1 MSRQECVSGALEGPK
16 FQSPDR
22 ELQRNSDHQS
32 SVLGIGCFVSEDMAA
47 VLGLDSL
54 QRSEK
59 ICILIPAYNA
69 QWTLGSV
76 LEKVKL
82 LDIDAFVVDDGS
94 SDETGRVASEHDVQL
109 LRHSLN
115 LGKGA
120 ALRTGFQSILQK
132 DYQVVITLDADGQ
145 HDPSEVPFLLKIFQN
160 VRPDILIAS
169 RAAGFEK
176 MTFLRR
182 FWNRLG
188 VKAVARL
195 CHSDITDSQSGFRL
209 IRSRVIKGVG
219 LSTSRFETELELL
232 IKACKKG
239 FSVLSVP
246 IKTQKVDGTASSHFR
261 PVTDTWMVCKLFL
274 RSLFW

>member
-1 MSRQECVSGALEGPK
+1 MQ
-16 FQSPDR
+16 
-22 ELQRNSDHQS
+22 
-32 SVLGIGCFVSEDMAA
+32 CFD
-47 VLGLDSL
+47 
-54 QRSEK
+54 K

-69 QWTLGSV
+69 QETLGSV
-76 LEKVKL
+76 LKKIEPLKM
-82 LDIDAFVVDDGS
+82 DTIVVNDGS
-94 SDETGRVASEHDVQL
+94 SDETKRVASEHGAHL
-109 LRHSLN
+109 LEHPLN

-120 ALRTGFQSILQK
+120 ALQTGFRYILQK
-132 DYQVVITLDADGQ
+132 GYQIVITLDADGQ
-145 HDPSEVPFLLKIFQN
+145 HDPSEIPFLFKIFQS
-160 VRPDILIAS
+160 VKPDILIAS
-169 RAAGFEK
+169 RAAEFGK

-209 IRSRVIKGVG
+209 IRTKVLKEVDF
-219 LSTSRFETELELL
+219 STSRFETELELL

-246 IKTQKVDGTASSHFR
+246 INTQQVDGTGSSHFR
-261 PVTDTWMVCKLFL
+261 PVADTWLVCKIFL

>member
-1 MSRQECVSGALEGPK
+1 MQCSKR
-16 FQSPDR
+16 
-22 ELQRNSDHQS
+22 
-32 SVLGIGCFVSEDMAA
+32 
-47 VLGLDSL
+47 
-54 QRSEK
+54 

-69 QWTLGSV
+69 QETLGSV
-76 LEKVKL
+76 LKKIEPLK
-82 LDIDAFVVDDGS
+82 IDTLVVNDGS
-94 SDETGRVASEHDVQL
+94 LDETKRVASENGVQIL
-109 LRHSLN
+109 EHPLN

-120 ALRTGFQSILQK
+120 ALQTGFQYILQK

-145 HDPSEVPFLLKIFQN
+145 HDPSEIPSLLKIYQS
-160 VRPDILIAS
+160 VKPDILVAS
-169 RAAGFEK
+169 RAAEFGR
-176 MTFLRR
+176 MTFLRL

-209 IRSRVIKGVG
+209 IRAKVLKEVS

-246 IKTQKVDGTASSHFR
+246 INTQKVDGTGSSHFR
-261 PVTDTWMVCKLFL
+261 PVVDTWMVCKLFL

>member
-1 MSRQECVSGALEGPK
+1 MTTKGGE
-16 FQSPDR
+16 FF
-22 ELQRNSDHQS
+22 SD
-32 SVLGIGCFVSEDMAA
+32 
-47 VLGLDSL
+47 
-54 QRSEK
+54 K

-69 QWTLGSV
+69 QETLGSV
-76 LEKVKL
+76 LKKIEPLK
-82 LDIDAFVVDDGS
+82 IDTIVVDDGS
-94 SDETGRVASEHDVQL
+94 SDGTKRVSSETGVQF
-109 LRHSLN
+109 LRHPFN

-120 ALRTGFQSILQK
+120 ALRTGFQYILQK

-145 HDPSEVPFLLKIFQN
+145 HDPSEIPFLLRIFQS

-169 RAAGFEK
+169 RAEEFGK

-209 IRSRVIKGVG
+209 IRTRVLKEVD

-246 IKTQKVDGTASSHFR
+246 INTQKVDGTGSTHFR
-261 PVTDTWMVCKLFL
+261 PVVDTWRVCKLFL